1 MAKAKPNIKDI
12 ASLELALVALGYEIK
27 KASGKEVNVL
37 VDSDRVGALKR
48 IAEEL
53 GGKYNPKGGSSSIG
67 RTELPN
73 SFKVNAKPK
82 GGGSGAGSEATDLG
96 ESAQCLYC
104 AAAWY
109 GKDFTGKTLSQ
120 VEKHI
125 DTTSTAKEIITKL
138 KDQWIQS
145 CTLSAQEL
153 KKKYG
158 KKKYVFHRGSSW
170 VTALEDHWKNLNR
183 QEQEFSNLNKWSPAD
198 IYMVSEAG
206 KRIDLTKTSSIME
219 LNRLMLKALSSE
231 DIIGVS
237 LKQTKSPKIS
247 YKNLTDERSTYKF
260 EKVTVGKRGFFQSGD
275 AYLMYDGGEIQ
286 FRTFGSTWQGEIKG
300 KTANMG
306 KISGGPITAIMK
318 RNGITILPQKDIVD
332 KNEKLLKQF
341 YRYYNHFETSPM
353 SEKDFI
359 LEVSKKDQNWWVSK
373 FLSAQLMYEIDTKST
388 KIKDKITSGM
398 IGYAAS
404 ESELSGPYIKVS

>member
-1 MAKAKPNIKDI
+1 MVKSNIKDL
-12 ASLELALVALGYEIK
+12 ASLELALISFGYEIK
-27 KASGKEVNVL
+27 KSSGKEVNIL
-37 VDSDRVGALKR
+37 VNDDRVGALVR
-48 IAEEL
+48 IAEAL

-73 SFKVNAKPK
+73 SFKVYAKPK
-82 GGGSGAGSEATDLG
+82 GGGSGAGSAATDLA
-96 ESAQCLYC
+96 ESAQCLYS

-109 GKDFTGKTLSQ
+109 GKDFTGNTLSS
-120 VEKHI
+120 VEKYI
-125 DTTSTAKEIITKL
+125 DTTSNAKEIISKL
-138 KDQWIQS
+138 QDQWIQS
-145 CTLSAQEL
+145 CMSSAEVL

-158 KKKYVFHRGSSW
+158 GKKYIFHRGSKW
-170 VTALEDHWKNLNR
+170 VSSLENHWKKLNKEER
-183 QEQEFSNLNKWSPAD
+183 EFSNLNKWSPAD
-198 IYMVSEAG
+198 IYMISDAG
-206 KRIDLTKTSSIME
+206 KKIDLTKTSSIME
-219 LNRLMLKALSSE
+219 LNRVMLKALMDK

-237 LKQTKSPKIS
+237 LKQTKNASIS
-247 YKNLTDERSTYKF
+247 YKNLTDKRSTYKF
-260 EKVTVGKRGFFQSGD
+260 GKVTVGKRGFFQSGD
-275 AYLMYDGGEIQ
+275 AYLIYDGGEIQ

-318 RNGITILPQKDIVD
+318 RNSITILPQKDIID
-332 KNEKLLKQF
+332 KSEELLKQF
-341 YRYYNHFETSPM
+341 YRYYKYFETSPM

-388 KIKDKITSGM
+388 KIKDKITSAM